1 MSLVID
7 ASLTMAWYF
16 DDESTAATD
25 ALLDRVARS
34 GAVVPGLWRLQ
45 IANAFQTAVRRQRID
60 AVYRD
65 ISLAELGTMPITID
79 ADTNAYA
86 WSTTLRLAERFSLTL
101 HDAAYLELAQRCS
114 LPLATLDRDLRRA
127 APAVNVELLGAA

>member
-1 MSLVID
+1 VSLVID

-25 ALLDRVARS
+25 ALLDRVASS
-34 GAVVPGLWRLQ
+34 GAVVPGLWRLE

-65 ISLAELGTMPITID
+65 ISLAELGYMPITID
-79 ADTNAYA
+79 ADTNTYA
-86 WSTTLRLAERFSLTL
+86 WSTTLRLAERYSLTIY
-101 HDAAYLELAQRCS
+101 DAAYLELAQRCS

>member
-1 MSLVID
+1 VSLVID

-25 ALLDRVARS
+25 ALLDRVTS
-34 GAVVPGLWRLQ
+34 FGAVVPSLWRLE
-45 IANAFQTAVRRQRID
+45 IANAFQTAVRHQRID

-65 ISLAELGTMPITID
+65 TSLAELGYMPITID
-79 ADTNAYA
+79 VDTNAYT

-101 HDAAYLELAQRCS
+101 YDAAYLELARRCS

>member
-7 ASLTMAWYF
+7 ASVTLAWYF

-25 ALLDRVARS
+25 ALLDRVTSS
-34 GAVVPGLWRLQ
+34 GAVVPGLWRLE
-45 IANAFQTAVRRQRID
+45 IATAFQTAVRRQRVD

-65 ISLAELGTMPITID
+65 TSIAELGYMPITIN

-86 WSTTLRLAERFSLTL
+86 WSTTLRLAERVFAHAS
-101 HDAAYLELAQRCS
+101 
-114 LPLATLDRDLRRA
+114 
-127 APAVNVELLGAA
+127 

>member
-1 MSLVID
+1 LSLVID

-16 DDESTAATD
+16 DDESTDATD
-25 ALLDRVARS
+25 ALLDRVTSS
-34 GAVVPGLWRLQ
+34 GAVVPGLWRLE

-65 ISLAELGTMPITID
+65 TSLAELSYMPITID

-101 HDAAYLELAQRCS
+101 YDAAYLELAQRCS

-127 APAVNVELLGAA
+127 APAVNVELFGAA